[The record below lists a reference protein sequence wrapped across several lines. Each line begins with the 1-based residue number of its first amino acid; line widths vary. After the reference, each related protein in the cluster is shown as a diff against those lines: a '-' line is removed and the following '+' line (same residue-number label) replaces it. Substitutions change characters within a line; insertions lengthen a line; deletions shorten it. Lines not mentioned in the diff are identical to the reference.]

1 MKYISQMTII
11 LLVTFLGEILQ
22 AVIPL
27 PVPAG
32 IYGMVLMLLGLVTKI
47 IPLEKVD
54 GAGSFLVEIMPV
66 MFIPAGAGLI
76 TGWESLR
83 TMLIPAL
90 CAVIPLTALVMAAAG
105 KTAQAVMDMERRSG
119 K

>member
-11 LLVTFLGEILQ
+11 LLITFLGEILQ
-22 AVIPL
+22 AIIPL

-54 GAGSFLVEIMPV
+54 ETGTFLVEIMPV

-76 TGWESLR
+76 TGWESLK
-83 TMLIPAL
+83 TMLLPAL
-90 CAVIPLTALVMAAAG
+90 CAVIPLTAIVMAISG
-105 KTAQAVMDMERRSG
+105 KTAQAVMDMERRRA